1 MAAVAA
7 VDAAVAAVAVAVVEL
22 VESEGTLV
30 GCLQGTGRSAVVAS
44 PTHLAV
50 LPHITLSQQK

>member
-1 MAAVAA
+1 MAA

-50 LPHITLSQQK
+50 LSCVIIFIHI